1 MRLGVI
7 DIGSNTVHLAV
18 VDAVRGARPVPAASQ
33 RSVVRLMRFLDDDGA
48 ISPDGVAALT
58 DAVGIAADAARS
70 HDVDEIIAIATSAVR
85 EATNGPEVLAL
96 LEQIIGAPLRVLSGE
111 SEARLTF
118 LAVRRWYGWGAGRL
132 LVLDIGGG
140 SLEIAAGM
148 DEEPE
153 VALSLPLGAGR
164 LTRAHLRHDPPQPAE
179 MSELRDVVQ
188 RELEAVR
195 TAFARQPG
203 PDHVVVTSKTFRS
216 LARLVGAE
224 VDAVGPAD
232 AWRMRRADLKDWVGR
247 LAAIP
252 AEQRQ
257 SLPGITAER
266 THQIVAGA
274 VVAHQTMKVLGVD
287 EVEVCPWALRE
298 GVLLRRLDQL

>member
-1 MRLGVI
+1 VRLGVI

-33 RSVVRLMRFLDDDGA
+33 RSVVRLMRFLDDDGS
-48 ISPDGVAALT
+48 ISAEGVAALT
-58 DAVGIAADAARS
+58 DAVTIAADAARS
-70 HDVDEIIAIATSAVR
+70 HDVDEILAIATSALR
-85 EATNGPEVLAL
+85 EATNGPEVLTR
-96 LEQIIGAPLRVLSGE
+96 LEEIIGAPLRVLSGE
-111 SEARLTF
+111 SEAHLTF

-140 SLEIAAGM
+140 SLEIACGV
-148 DEEPE
+148 DEVPD
-153 VALSLPLGAGR
+153 VAMSLPLGAGR
-164 LTRAHLRHDPPQPAE
+164 LTHAHLRHDPPVPGE
-179 MSELRDVVQ
+179 MATLRDVVQ
-188 RELEAVR
+188 RELATVR
-195 TAFARQPG
+195 EVFADQPR

-216 LARLVGAE
+216 LARLSGAE
-224 VDAVGPAD
+224 VDVVGPLD
-232 AWRMRRADLKDWVGR
+232 AWRMRRADLKGWVGR

>member
-33 RSVVRLMRFLDDDGA
+33 RTVVRLMRYLGDDGA
-48 ISPDGVAALT
+48 ISTEGVAALT
-58 DAVGIAADAARS
+58 EAVAIAAAAAQA
-70 HDVDEIIAIATSAVR
+70 HEVDETVAIATSALR
-85 EATNGPEVLAL
+85 EATNGPEVLAV
-96 LEQIIGAPLRVLSGE
+96 LEQSIGAPLRVLSGE

-140 SLEIAAGM
+140 SLEIAAGT
-148 DEEPE
+148 DEVPE
-153 VALSLPLGAGR
+153 VAMSLPLGAGR
-164 LTRAHLRHDPPQPAE
+164 LTRAHLRHDPPQAGE
-179 MSELRDVVQ
+179 MTELRDVVQ
-188 RELEAVR
+188 RELAAVKR
-195 TAFARQPG
+195 VFADQPA
-203 PDHVVVTSKTFRS
+203 PDHVVATSKTFRS
-216 LARLVGAE
+216 LARLAGTE

-232 AWRMRRADLKDWVGR
+232 AWRMRRSDLKDWVGR

-274 VVAHQTMKVLGVD
+274 VVAHQTMKALGVD

>member
-7 DIGSNTVHLAV
+7 DIGSNTIHLAV

-33 RSVVRLMRFLDDDGA
+33 RTVVRLMRYLDDDGA
-48 ISPDGVAALT
+48 ISPEGVEALT
-58 DAVGIAADAARS
+58 DAVATAVEAARS
-70 HDVDEIIAIATSAVR
+70 HAVDEVLAIATSAVR
-85 EATNGPEVLAL
+85 DATNGPEVLAV
-96 LEQIIGAPLRVLSGE
+96 LEQTIGSPLRVLSGE

-140 SLEIAAGM
+140 SLEVAAGS

-153 VALSLPLGAGR
+153 VAMSLPLGAGR
-164 LTRAHLRHDPPQPAE
+164 LTRAHLRHDPPLATEMSTLREVVQHELESVRDAFADQPA
-179 MSELRDVVQ
+179 
-188 RELEAVR
+188 
-195 TAFARQPG
+195 

-216 LARLVGAE
+216 LARLAGAE

-232 AWRMRRADLKDWVGR
+232 TWRMRRADLKGWVGR

-252 AEQRQ
+252 AEQRE

-274 VVAHQTMKVLGVD
+274 LVAHQTMKALGVD